1 MYDLIIIGGG
11 PAGMTAALYASRAD
25 LDVLLLERG
34 VVGGQV
40 INTYEVDNYPGFPKI
55 NGAELMM
62 HFSEHVEQHQ
72 VDIRY
77 EEVTDLELG
86 DTVKRVRTYNGE
98 YEAKAV
104 LYCAGAS
111 PKPLGVPGEDTYR
124 GRGVSY
130 CATCDG
136 AFFRGRTVAV
146 VGGGDTAAEDAAY
159 LARACKQVYVIVRK
173 PYMRAAASLQRKLKE
188 LDNVSILFESVVR
201 EIKGDG
207 MFVTELDLIRAGKE
221 ETLAVDG
228 VFAAIGVVPETG
240 LLKGKVDTCN
250 QGFIATDEYMMTS
263 IPGVF
268 AAGDVIQKV
277 LRQIITAAA
286 DGAVAVAGVLHYFDR

>member
-11 PAGMTAALYASRAD
+11 PAGMTAALYAARAD
-25 LDVLLLERG
+25 LNVLMLERG
-34 VVGGQV
+34 VCGGQV

-72 VDIRY
+72 VETRY
-77 EEVTDLELG
+77 EEVTDVELG
-86 DTVKRVRTYNGE
+86 DEIKRVRTYNGE
-98 YEAKAV
+98 YEARAV

-136 AFFRGRTVAV
+136 AFFRGRTVAI

-173 PYMRAAASLQRKLKE
+173 PFMRAAASLQRKLQE
-188 LDNVSILFESVVR
+188 LDNVSILYESVVR

-250 QGFIATDEYMMTS
+250 QGFIATDAYMMTS

-268 AAGDVIQKV
+268 AAGDVVQKV
-277 LRQIITAAA
+277 LRQIITAAS
-286 DGAVAVAGVLHYFDR
+286 DGAVAVTGVLHYFDR

>member
-1 MYDLIIIGGG
+1 
-11 PAGMTAALYASRAD
+11 
-25 LDVLLLERG
+25 
-34 VVGGQV
+34 
-40 INTYEVDNYPGFPKI
+40 

-72 VDIRY
+72 IDIRY

-86 DTVKRVRTYNGE
+86 DTIKRVRTYNAE
-98 YEAKAV
+98 YEARAI

-136 AFFRGRTVAV
+136 AFFRGRTVAI

-173 PYMRAAASLQRKLKE
+173 PFMRAAASLQRKLKE
-188 LDNVSILFESVVR
+188 LDNVSILYESVVR

-207 MFVTELDLIRAGKE
+207 MFVTGLDLIRAGKE

-228 VFAAIGVVPETG
+228 VFAAIGVVPKTG

-250 QGFIATDEYMMTS
+250 QGFISTDEYMMTS

-286 DGAVAVAGVLHYFDR
+286 DGAVAVTGVLRYFDR

>member
-11 PAGMTAALYASRAD
+11 PAGLTAALYASRAE
-25 LDVLLLERG
+25 LKCLLLERG
-34 VVGGQV
+34 MTGGQV
-40 INTYEVDNYPGFPKI
+40 LNTYEVDNYPGFPNI
-55 NGAELMM
+55 SGAELIMK
-62 HFSEHVEQHQ
+62 FQEHVDQHH
-72 VDIRY
+72 VEIRY

-86 DTVKRVRTYNGE
+86 DPVKKVRTYKQE
-98 YEAKAV
+98 YEARAV

-111 PKPLGVPGEDTYR
+111 PRPLGVPGEDTYR

-159 LARACKQVYVIVRK
+159 LTRFCKKVYIVVRK
-173 PYMRAAASLQRKLKE
+173 PYMRAAASLKRAVE
-188 LDNVSILFESVVR
+188 ESENVEILYETVLTEVL
-201 EIKGDG
+201 GDG
-207 MFVTELDLIRAGKE
+207 TFVTGARIVRKGVEEELPL
-221 ETLAVDG
+221 DG
-228 VFAAIGVVPETG
+228 VFAAIGVVPESG
-240 LLKGKVDTCN
+240 LLKGKVDTCS
-250 QGFIATDEYMMTS
+250 QGFIACDRNMMTS

-268 AAGDVIQKV
+268 AAGDVTQKP

-286 DGAVAVAGVLHYFDR
+286 DGAVAVTGVLEYLNQ